1 MSVTQKDEQILLS
14 DLTRQRHTRVRL
26 TSNNN
31 LLGTNSHS
39 IQSKLKKS
47 IKVLVTIC
55 KSHLYLNCHHDSQ
68 NKKRNSYPKERFSPE
83 APHLSLSRVSFQHL
97 NYQRSGGK
105 SNNPNPGT
113 RNTSLAT
120 DEISVSST
128 SIQSTH
134 EWTAHST
141 ILECANINLEEHIRH
156 EFSWRPTTSIPYRAP
171 THTLGT
177 TISTNTLIKIK
188 NLCQLPPS
196 TPIFRSTRKPDLH
209 ITVEHLRDLV
219 SYGNETNDAI
229 ILLYLELLCYNSQ
242 ATYMTTYFLP
252 KLKQQGWRY
261 VSRFFSSSLSGYR
274 SRKIDRPHKTGEK
287 AIMIPLFV
295 ADTHWVAL
303 VRREIEH
310 TVTFFYSDDM
320 NQRNTEHDIK
330 RIIYEKTDTQFCP
343 PDAKWVS
350 CKSTYYINHSNECGP
365 RTLLMALH
373 IMAFHPKPHCNML
386 LPIMDTNIAQ
396 LCRTW
401 IAASFI
407 SGHPLHESLALTYS
421 TLTYIDTRHSCT
433 LPSDPHDIILWEQS
447 TETTN
452 NQTGDPSDHPPPF
465 ITTQSSEESI
475 AEPRQ
480 EVSYLR
486 QLPMLASPQR
496 IQPLQGENLLH
507 QESPINHSHI
517 SKGSRSGPNF
527 QTKITE
533 WTIHRSTP
541 NATGLPND
549 ELHHDCSIMGTLPPL
564 IDPTKTLRILTQNTQ
579 YSLQLTNENYHTMHL
594 TQRLKELSTA
604 VFVAISPN
612 INWHNSSHLTRF
624 KYPFQRIFKQIHIS
638 ATSSDIPRQKQEMPH
653 YYRSIYISNE
663 RH

>member
-1 MSVTQKDEQILLS
+1 MRITLKDEQISLIN
-14 DLTRQRHTRVRL
+14 LTRQRHRQTRVSL
-26 TSNNN
+26 TSSNN
-31 LLGTNSHS
+31 LLGTKSHS
-39 IQSKLKKS
+39 LQSKLRER
-47 IKVLVTIC
+47 IKVLVTLC
-55 KSHLYLNCHHDSQ
+55 KSHLYLNFHYDSQ
-68 NKKRNSYPKERFSPE
+68 NQKRNSYPKERFSPE
-83 APHLSLSRVSFQHL
+83 APHFSLSRVSFQHL
-97 NYQRSGGK
+97 IYQRGGGK
-105 SNNPNPGT
+105 GKHPNSGT
-113 RNTSLAT
+113 RNKSLTT

-128 SIQSTH
+128 SIQRTH

-156 EFSWRPTTSIPYRAP
+156 ESSWRPTTSIPYRAP
-171 THTLGT
+171 THILVT
-177 TISTNTLIKIK
+177 TISTNTLTKIK

-219 SYGNETNDAI
+219 SHGNETNDAI

-261 VSRFFSSSLSGYR
+261 VSRFFSSSQSGYR

-303 VRREIEH
+303 VRHETEH
-310 TVTFFYSDDM
+310 TVTFYYSDDM

-330 RIIYEKTDTQFCP
+330 CIIYEKTDTQFCP

-365 RTLLMALH
+365 CTLLALH
-373 IMAFHPKPHCNML
+373 IMAFHPNPHCNML

-407 SGHPLHESLALTYS
+407 SGRPLHESLALSYS
-421 TLTYIDTRHSCT
+421 TLSYNDTRHSYT

-452 NQTGDPSDHPPPF
+452 NQTGDPSDHAPPF
-465 ITTQSSEESI
+465 ITTQSSEDSI
-475 AEPRQ
+475 AEPRH
-480 EVSYLR
+480 EVSTYSR
-486 QLPMLASPQR
+486 QLSMLASPQW
-496 IQPLQGENLLH
+496 IQPLQGENFLH
-507 QESPINHSHI
+507 QETPINHPHI
-517 SKGSRSGPNF
+517 IKGSR
-527 QTKITE
+527 
-533 WTIHRSTP
+533 
-541 NATGLPND
+541 
-549 ELHHDCSIMGTLPPL
+549 
-564 IDPTKTLRILTQNTQ
+564 
-579 YSLQLTNENYHTMHL
+579 
-594 TQRLKELSTA
+594 
-604 VFVAISPN
+604 
-612 INWHNSSHLTRF
+612 
-624 KYPFQRIFKQIHIS
+624 
-638 ATSSDIPRQKQEMPH
+638 
-653 YYRSIYISNE
+653 
-663 RH
+663 